1 MIWHI
6 FKKDWKLL
14 WPMVAGVAL
23 IYFVHRIG
31 LYELGHFNSKP
42 TLLPLMNLL
51 LYAEYIAPLFLVA
64 FVVQQD
70 AVPGVRQDW
79 LVRPIKR
86 RDLILAKILFVLL
99 LVQGPMIAADAFE
112 GLINGFSFGQSWG
125 AAFSRG
131 LWLFP
136 FFFVAAIAFAALTP
150 TLMEAIAAGVIIFL
164 GGAVFGLT
172 TATFVFHGRPQF
184 WVEWSGLSWINLTEK
199 TAVSLLCAIAIL
211 ALIYFRRKILPA
223 RWIFGAGALCWMLT
237 FFTPWTPAFAVQK
250 WASSVAG
257 AAHSIAVS
265 FAPSL
270 GKHNLLAVPNA
281 EDTGRRVDE
290 ATTALSLP
298 LRISGLARDTVL
310 RADHYELRFVG
321 DDGRQVDAGAGQNLE
336 VFNEGDQSSATAYQ
350 VFRVPTS
357 LYSRY
362 KDQPVNFEIDYS
374 LTLMRL
380 AGAYGLPAINGDQRN
395 PELGWCKTRINEQQ
409 TAVQLRCMQPTIAAN
424 KRANCVSGFLEA
436 STGIRNPE
444 RFACATDYSP
454 FMESET
460 DSLTRMGIN
469 FPFRDSTGLAQYPVN
484 GPQIPNAR
492 AVVRVYEPEEHF
504 SRKLVIPSIRLGDW
518 VGQ

>member
-237 FFTPWTPAFAVQK
+237 SFTPWTPHLQFKNGRLRSQA
-250 WASSVAG
+250 
-257 AAHSIAVS
+257 
-265 FAPSL
+265 
-270 GKHNLLAVPNA
+270 LLIPL
-281 EDTGRRVDE
+281 RS
-290 ATTALSLP
+290 LSLP
-298 LRISGLARDTVL
+298 AWASTIRSQFRMRKIRDAASTKQLR
-310 RADHYELRFVG
+310 H
-321 DDGRQVDAGAGQNLE
+321 
-336 VFNEGDQSSATAYQ
+336 
-350 VFRVPTS
+350 S
-357 LYSRY
+357 LYRCAF
-362 KDQPVNFEIDYS
+362 PV
-374 LTLMRL
+374 LH
-380 AGAYGLPAINGDQRN
+380 AI
-395 PELGWCKTRINEQQ
+395 PC
-409 TAVQLRCMQPTIAAN
+409 
-424 KRANCVSGFLEA
+424 
-436 STGIRNPE
+436 
-444 RFACATDYSP
+444 
-454 FMESET
+454 
-460 DSLTRMGIN
+460 
-469 FPFRDSTGLAQYPVN
+469 
-484 GPQIPNAR
+484 
-492 AVVRVYEPEEHF
+492 
-504 SRKLVIPSIRLGDW
+504 
-518 VGQ
+518 